1 MNYFYIKQ
9 HTNTGDIM
17 LNQLKKDTNLASD
30 IIYKDLD
37 ILGNKI
43 TLIYSEAITSSD
55 TISKVILNNIS
66 YMIEEKL
73 IDTKNLFLYLYN
85 NLPGANRSL
94 IKSYKDLVTKILNG
108 YTIIYIN
115 DQEIFAIETRIS
127 LDRGITNSSNEI
139 AIRGPKDSFCEN
151 YNKNLGLIRYR
162 IKNKDLWVKDLII
175 GKYSNTKIGIL
186 YINSIVSKELVDH
199 IFNKLSTIKTDGILD
214 SSYLKKYLTKKNSI
228 FPTIMSTERPDVVS
242 QALLEG
248 KLVILVDNS
257 PYALI
262 MPCFFIDFFHTP
274 DDYYDKA
281 INISFIRIIRLLA
294 FIIAIFIPAYYIA
307 ITTHNH
313 DSVTTDLLLNF
324 LAQRKTVPY
333 PALVEAL
340 LMTVAF
346 EILRESDMHSSTG
359 GAAVSI
365 LGGLVLG
372 NAAVAA
378 GIISPIMIIV
388 VAISAI
394 AGLSFTS
401 IELTNAIRLYRII
414 LMILAST
421 LGLYGIFL
429 GGLLLITKLASI
441 NSFNMPYL
449 APFSPL
455 IISEQKDAILKLN
468 TKNKIKTR
476 NPLLSKNKIRG
487 R

>member
-1 MNYFYIKQ
+1 MNYFNNKI
-9 HTNTGDIM
+9 HINTGDTM
-17 LNQLKKDTNLASD
+17 LDRLKSDTNSVSD
-30 IIYKDLD
+30 IIYKE
-37 ILGNKI
+37 ITVANKKI
-43 TLIYSEAITSSD
+43 ILIYSEVITSSD
-55 TISKVILNNIS
+55 TINRFILSNIS
-66 YMIEEKL
+66 FIVEEK
-73 IDTKNLFLYLYN
+73 IADTNNLCSYLYN
-85 NLPGANRSL
+85 NLPGANRSY
-94 IKSYKDLVTKILNG
+94 IKNYDDLVNKIFNG
-108 YTIIYIN
+108 FTIIYIN
-115 DQEIFAIETRIS
+115 DSEVFGIETRIS
-127 LDRGITNSSNEI
+127 LDRGINNSSNEI

-151 YNKNLGLIRYR
+151 YNKNFGLIRYR
-162 IKNKDLWVKDLII
+162 IKNRNLLVKDLLI
-175 GKYSNTKIGIL
+175 GKQTNTKVGII
-186 YINSIVSKELVDH
+186 YMNNIVSKELVNSVY
-199 IFNKLSTIKTDGILD
+199 NKLSSIDIDGILD
-214 SSYLKKYLTKKNSI
+214 SSYLKKYLTNKNSI
-228 FPTIMSTERPDVVS
+228 FPTIMSTERPDVVA

-262 MPCFFIDFFHTP
+262 LPCFFIDFFHTP

-294 FIIAIFIPAYYIA
+294 FLIAIFIPAYYIA

-340 LMTVAF
+340 IMTISF

-359 GAAVSI
+359 GSAISI

-372 NAAVAA
+372 DAAVSA

-401 IELTNAIRLYRII
+401 IELTNAIRFYRIF
-414 LMILAST
+414 LMILAAS
-421 LGLYGIFL
+421 LGIYGIFL

-441 NSFNMPYL
+441 NSFNIPYL

-455 IISEQKDAILKLN
+455 IVSEQKDAIIKLN
-468 TKNKIKTR
+468 TKRRIKTR